1 MAQTLVRHGYNYYGK
16 DFVTSGI
23 TGAPENYIYLT
34 VSILSSGEALS
45 AYVFFG
51 PVYYQKLKHMVMD
64 KARDI

>member
-1 MAQTLVRHGYNYYGK
+1 MCDDVPIAQQTLIKHGYNYHGK

-23 TGAPENYIYLT
+23 T
-34 VSILSSGEALS
+34 GEALS

-64 KARDI
+64 KAGARLW